1 MRKPISDADIELVA
15 AKISRDIPHVCAS
28 KEFIWT
34 ALPPI
39 QIVDCVLSLNRHYD
53 RFVLPRV
60 KRFSQNRPDIR
71 RCKDLLRDIE
81 SCRSPAD
88 FVSKELNYV
97 HAARATTLHQVV
109 RFVCTLVPDE
119 CTETDEISRLKDWAC
134 HSRPHVSKSLGI
146 RGFGLA
152 GFQYLRMLFG
162 AETTKPDVHIK
173 RFVSKAVSRS
183 VSDVHALTMLEAAA
197 EISNVSLRWLD
208 ASIWEQSARRDP
220 ATG

>member
-1 MRKPISDADIELVA
+1 M
-15 AKISRDIPHVCAS
+15 
-28 KEFIWT
+28 
-34 ALPPI
+34 PPI

-81 SCRSPAD
+81 SSRSPAD
-88 FVSKELNYV
+88 FVSKELNYDDE
-97 HAARATTLHQVV
+97 ARAKTLRDVV
-109 RFVCTLVPDE
+109 RFVCALLPNE
-119 CTETDEISRLKDWAC
+119 CAETDELSILKTWARD
-134 HSRPHVSKSLGI
+134 SQPDQSKGLGI

-173 RFVSKAVSRS
+173 RFISDAVGRR

-220 ATG
+220 ATD